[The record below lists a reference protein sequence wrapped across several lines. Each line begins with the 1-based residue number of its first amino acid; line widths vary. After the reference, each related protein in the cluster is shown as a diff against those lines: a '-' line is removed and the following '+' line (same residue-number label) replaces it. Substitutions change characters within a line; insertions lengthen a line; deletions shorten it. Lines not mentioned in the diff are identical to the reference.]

1 VDAPGRPQSSDWG
14 SALFLTIEHHWNNM
28 SEEDRCLIDLEPPER
43 EIYQQIKL
51 EKALKDFERKRLNSA
66 RDINSKKDV
75 VIHRLNLPQALINLR
90 SISAE
95 DPDFSEELTAEDLEL
110 LPVRAD
116 IWVGDMITRQVARIK
131 EKAKAKK
138 A

>member
-1 VDAPGRPQSSDWG
+1 
-14 SALFLTIEHHWNNM
+14 M

-95 DPDFSEELTAEDLEL
+95 NPDFSEELTEEDLEL

-116 IWVGDMITRQVARIK
+116 MWVGEMITHQVARVK

-138 A
+138 LKGK